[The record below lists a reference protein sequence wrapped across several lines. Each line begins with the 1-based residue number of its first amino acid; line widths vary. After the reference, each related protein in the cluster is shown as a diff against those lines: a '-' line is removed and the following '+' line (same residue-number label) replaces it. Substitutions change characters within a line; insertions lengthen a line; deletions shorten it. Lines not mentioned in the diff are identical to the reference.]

1 MPITAFQNHITTLCA
16 RMDRA
21 LERSG
26 HDHCLIAAGVEKM
39 RFLDDMPYPFKVNPQ
54 FKAWAPLTHHPD
66 CWIVYTP
73 GATPVLVYVQ
83 PDDYWHLPPAPPSG
97 YWTHVLDVRVVHAA
111 ADAARHFPK
120 SGRIAILGE
129 ADAALPGFVPDNP
142 TALLDYLHFHRAFK
156 TPYEIAMMKVAQ
168 RHAVA
173 GHDAAHACFLGGGS
187 ELDIHRAY
195 LAASGHS
202 DLDLPYGNIV
212 ALNEHGATLHY
223 QYQQAKAPEQHR
235 SLLIDAGAEHAG
247 YAADITRTWGGGDER
262 FTALI
267 AGVDR
272 AQQALAAQVRPGMDY
287 RELHIQAHLHLG
299 GVLRD
304 LNVVK
309 MTPEAM
315 LETGVSSIFFPHG
328 LGHPIGLQVHDVAGF
343 MESDAGG
350 TLAKPDGHPFLRMTR
365 TLEPG
370 MVVTIEPG
378 LYFIDLLLAKLKAG
392 PHADA
397 VGWGVVEHLRR
408 FGGVRIEDD
417 VHCTDGEP
425 ENLTRD
431 AFAGKH

>member
-1 MPITAFQNHITTLCA
+1 MPVTAYQNHITTLCA

-26 HDHCLIAAGVEKM
+26 HDHVLIAAGVEKM

-66 CWIVYTP
+66 CWIAYTP
-73 GATPVLVYVQ
+73 GTTPVLVYVQ

-97 YWTHVLDVRVVHAA
+97 YWTHALDVRVVHCAH
-111 ADAARHFPK
+111 DAAQHFPK
-120 SGRIAILGE
+120 AGRLAIIGE
-129 ADAALPGFVPDNP
+129 ADAALPGFAPDNP
-142 TALLDYLHFHRAFK
+142 PALMDYLHFHRAFK

-173 GHDAAHACFLGGGS
+173 GHRAAEGCFRAGGS

-212 ALNEHGATLHY
+212 ALNRHGATLHY
-223 QYQQAKAPEQHR
+223 QYQQAKAPDCHR

-247 YAADITRTWGGGDER
+247 YAADITRTHGNGDER
-262 FTALI
+262 FQALI

-272 AQQALAAQVRPGMDY
+272 AQLALAAQVRPGRDY
-287 RELHIQAHLHLG
+287 RHLHLDAHLRLA
-299 GVLRD
+299 GVLHELGIVR
-304 LNVVK
+304 

-315 LETGVSSIFFPHG
+315 LETGVSSAFFPHG
-328 LGHPIGLQVHDVAGF
+328 LGHPIGLQVHDVGGF
-343 MESDAGG
+343 MASDAGG
-350 TLAKPDGHPFLRMTR
+350 AIAKPDGHPFLRMTR
-365 TLEPG
+365 TLAAG

-378 LYFIDLLLAKLKAG
+378 LYFIDLLLAGLKAG
-392 PHADA
+392 AHAQAVDWDA
-397 VGWGVVEHLRR
+397 VEHLRQ

-425 ENLTRD
+425 ENLTRE
-431 AFAGKH
+431 AFAAQQ

>member
-1 MPITAFQNHITTLCA
+1 MPITAYQNHINTLCA

-26 HDHCLIAAGVEKM
+26 HDHVLIAAGVEKM

-66 CWIVYTP
+66 CWIAYTP
-73 GATPVLVYVQ
+73 GTTPVLVYVQ

-97 YWTHVLDVRVVHAA
+97 YWTHALDVRVVRTPAETA
-111 ADAARHFPK
+111 QHFPRT
-120 SGRIAILGE
+120 GRVAIVGE

-142 TALLDYLHFHRAFK
+142 PALMDYLHFHRAYK

-173 GHDAAHACFLGGGS
+173 GHRAAEACFRAGGS

-212 ALNEHGATLHY
+212 ALNQHGATLHY
-223 QYQQAKAPEQHR
+223 QYQQAKAPDGHR

-247 YAADITRTWGGGDER
+247 YAADITRTHGNGDER
-262 FTALI
+262 FEALI
-267 AGVDR
+267 AGVER
-272 AQQALAAQVRPGMDY
+272 AQLALATQVRPGCDY
-287 RELHIQAHLHLG
+287 RQLHLDAHLRLA
-299 GVLRD
+299 GVLHESGIVR
-304 LNVVK
+304 

-315 LETGVSSIFFPHG
+315 LETGVSSVFFPHG
-328 LGHPIGLQVHDVAGF
+328 LGHPIGLQVHDVGGF
-343 MESDAGG
+343 MASDAGG
-350 TLAKPDGHPFLRMTR
+350 SIARPDGHPFLRMTR
-365 TLEPG
+365 TLAAG

-378 LYFIDLLLAKLKAG
+378 LYFIDLLLAGLKAG
-392 PHADA
+392 AHAQAVDWDA
-397 VGWGVVEHLRR
+397 VEHLRQ

-425 ENLTRD
+425 ENLTRE
-431 AFAGKH
+431 AFAAQQ